1 MFVSLFSCKSG
12 SSSFLH
18 YLHHTPNI
26 PSYANVYR
34 GQYNGETV
42 AVKEYTS
49 FSEANNVEAQ
59 NFAKF
64 NSLYT
69 VKLYGVCYS
78 LNALVLEYC
87 PYGSIEAC
95 YGKPELDAVV
105 KKLAC
110 YDLAKA
116 MNYLHESKYIHRD
129 LKPDNLLMVSF
140 SRELEKPRGKLSDF
154 GTSQTALQKTNFKDI
169 EGTPAFLAP
178 EVFLLN
184 LLCLLS
190 HPFLYFSFF
199 SFFLSFTERTFSFSS
214 FTSSLHFHHTQHTEF
229 PTHPS
234 SITISCSLIF
244 VLSHSFFLTQIII
257 TQVLSGSYDKR
268 CDVYSFGLSVWSI
281 LTELRPYEDVHF
293 SGVRT
298 EEEFYRRIA
307 DGVRPT
313 LDGVGTWKEM
323 IGRCWEQVCAYS
335 FLFQKTY
342 TQRRLFLFFVMFFSF
357 VSPHSH
363 LSCDPTSAPFCERS
377 KVSSVK
383 TSQRTHSVKRVM
395 WSM

>member
-1 MFVSLFSCKSG
+1 MLSCKSG
-12 SSSFLH
+12 SYSYLH
-18 YLHHTPNI
+18 YLHHTHNI

-95 YGKPELDAVV
+95 YGKPELDVVV

-184 LLCLLS
+184 LLCFCIL
-190 HPFLYFSFF
+190 
-199 SFFLSFTERTFSFSS
+199 FSFSLFVFS
-214 FTSSLHFHHTQHTEF
+214 FLFLIHWTHIFTLIFHIHSSLPSHT
-229 PTHPS
+229 THRISHS
-234 SITISCSLIF
+234 SIIHHNILFSHLCSFIF
-244 VLSHSFFLTQIII
+244 VLSLTQIII

-313 LDGVGTWKEM
+313 LDGVGTWNEM
-323 IGRCWEQVCAYS
+323 IGRCWEQVGAYS
-335 FLFQKTY
+335 V
-342 TQRRLFLFFVMFFSF
+342 FFKRHTHKEDSFSF
-357 VSPHSH
+357 SSCSFHSS
-363 LSCDPTSAPFCERS
+363 LLTVA
-377 KVSSVK
+377 
-383 TSQRTHSVKRVM
+383 
-395 WSM
+395 

>member
-1 MFVSLFSCKSG
+1 MLVSLFSCKSG
-12 SSSFLH
+12 SSSSFLH
-18 YLHHTPNI
+18 YLHHTRNI
-26 PSYANVYR
+26 SSYANVYR

-95 YGKPELDAVV
+95 YGKPELDVVV

-154 GTSQTALQKTNFKDI
+154 GTSQTALQKTSFKDI

-178 EVFLLN
+178 EVFLPN
-184 LLCLLS
+184 LLCFCIL
-190 HPFLYFSFF
+190 FSFSF
-199 SFFLSFTERTFSFSS
+199 LFFLSFSH
-214 FTSSLHFHHTQHTEF
+214 SLSTHFHSHLSHPLFNHTQHTEF
-229 PTHPS
+229 HRTRRSAVMSFCPS
-234 SITISCSLIF
+234 SSHISSSSTSRVVLICMCF
-244 VLSHSFFLTQIII
+244 VL
-257 TQVLSGSYDKR
+257 
-268 CDVYSFGLSVWSI
+268 C
-281 LTELRPYEDVHF
+281 
-293 SGVRT
+293 
-298 EEEFYRRIA
+298 
-307 DGVRPT
+307 
-313 LDGVGTWKEM
+313 VGREA
-323 IGRCWEQVCAYS
+323 E
-335 FLFQKTY
+335 
-342 TQRRLFLFFVMFFSF
+342 
-357 VSPHSH
+357 
-363 LSCDPTSAPFCERS
+363 
-377 KVSSVK
+377 
-383 TSQRTHSVKRVM
+383 
-395 WSM
+395 

>member
-1 MFVSLFSCKSG
+1 M
-12 SSSFLH
+12 
-18 YLHHTPNI
+18 
-26 PSYANVYR
+26 
-34 GQYNGETV
+34 
-42 AVKEYTS
+42 KEYTS

-95 YGKPELDAVV
+95 YGKPELDVV
-105 KKLAC
+105 GKKLAC

-184 LLCLLS
+184 LLCFSILFSFSL
-190 HPFLYFSFF
+190 FSFF
-199 SFFLSFTERTFSFSS
+199 
-214 FTSSLHFHHTQHTEF
+214 
-229 PTHPS
+229 
-234 SITISCSLIF
+234 
-244 VLSHSFFLTQIII
+244 
-257 TQVLSGSYDKR
+257 
-268 CDVYSFGLSVWSI
+268 
-281 LTELRPYEDVHF
+281 
-293 SGVRT
+293 
-298 EEEFYRRIA
+298 
-307 DGVRPT
+307 
-313 LDGVGTWKEM
+313 
-323 IGRCWEQVCAYS
+323 
-335 FLFQKTY
+335 FLF
-342 TQRRLFLFFVMFFSF
+342 LI
-357 VSPHSH
+357 H
-363 LSCDPTSAPFCERS
+363 
-377 KVSSVK
+377 
-383 TSQRTHSVKRVM
+383 
-395 WSM
+395 

>member
-1 MFVSLFSCKSG
+1 MLVFLLSCKSG

-18 YLHHTPNI
+18 HLHHTRNI

-95 YGKPELDAVV
+95 YGKPELDVVV

-184 LLCLLS
+184 LLCFCIL
-190 HPFLYFSFF
+190 FSFSLF
-199 SFFLSFTERTFSFSS
+199 VLSFFLSFIEHAFSFSS
-214 FTSSLHFHHTQHTEF
+214 FTSTLHFHQAQHTKF
-229 PTHPS
+229 LSHSS
-234 SITISCSLIF
+234 SITISCSLTF
-244 VLSHSFFLTQIII
+244 VLSYSFFLSQII
-257 TQVLSGSYDKR
+257 THR
-268 CDVYSFGLSVWSI
+268 CSAVR
-281 LTELRPYEDVHF
+281 TT
-293 SGVRT
+293 SGVMCTR
-298 EEEFYRRIA
+298 
-307 DGVRPT
+307 
-313 LDGVGTWKEM
+313 
-323 IGRCWEQVCAYS
+323 S
-335 FLFQKTY
+335 
-342 TQRRLFLFFVMFFSF
+342 
-357 VSPHSH
+357 VSPCGPSS
-363 LSCDPTSAPFCERS
+363 LS
-377 KVSSVK
+377 
-383 TSQRTHSVKRVM
+383 
-395 WSM
+395 

>member
-1 MFVSLFSCKSG
+1 MFVFLFSCKSG

-18 YLHHTPNI
+18 HLHHTHNTT
-26 PSYANVYR
+26 SYANVYR

-95 YGKPELDAVV
+95 YGKPELDVVV

-184 LLCLLS
+184 LLCFYILFSFSL
-190 HPFLYFSFF
+190 FVLSFF
-199 SFFLSFTERTFSFSS
+199 SH
-214 FTSSLHFHHTQHTEF
+214 SLNTHF
-229 PTHPS
+229 
-234 SITISCSLIF
+234 
-244 VLSHSFFLTQIII
+244 
-257 TQVLSGSYDKR
+257 
-268 CDVYSFGLSVWSI
+268 
-281 LTELRPYEDVHF
+281 
-293 SGVRT
+293 
-298 EEEFYRRIA
+298 
-307 DGVRPT
+307 
-313 LDGVGTWKEM
+313 
-323 IGRCWEQVCAYS
+323 
-335 FLFQKTY
+335 
-342 TQRRLFLFFVMFFSF
+342 
-357 VSPHSH
+357 HSH
-363 LSCDPTSAPFCERS
+363 LSHPLSTSI
-377 KVSSVK
+377 
-383 TSQRTHSVKRVM
+383 THSTKNFPLIHHLSQYLVLSPLFSHIRSFSHTNRHTGAQRFVRQAV
-395 WSM
+395 

>member
-1 MFVSLFSCKSG
+1 MFVFLLSCKSG
-12 SSSFLH
+12 SSSFPH
-18 YLHHTPNI
+18 HLHHSRNI

-95 YGKPELDAVV
+95 YGKPELDVVV

-184 LLCLLS
+184 LLC
-190 HPFLYFSFF
+190 FSI
-199 SFFLSFTERTFSFSS
+199 LFSFS
-214 FTSSLHFHHTQHTEF
+214 L
-229 PTHPS
+229 
-234 SITISCSLIF
+234 F
-244 VLSHSFFLTQIII
+244 VLSFFFIMAT
-257 TQVLSGSYDKR
+257 G
-268 CDVYSFGLSVWSI
+268 
-281 LTELRPYEDVHF
+281 
-293 SGVRT
+293 
-298 EEEFYRRIA
+298 
-307 DGVRPT
+307 
-313 LDGVGTWKEM
+313 
-323 IGRCWEQVCAYS
+323 
-335 FLFQKTY
+335 
-342 TQRRLFLFFVMFFSF
+342 
-357 VSPHSH
+357 
-363 LSCDPTSAPFCERS
+363 
-377 KVSSVK
+377 
-383 TSQRTHSVKRVM
+383 
-395 WSM
+395 

>member
-1 MFVSLFSCKSG
+1 MLVFLLSCKSG

-18 YLHHTPNI
+18 HLHHTRNI
-26 PSYANVYR
+26 TSYANVYR

-95 YGKPELDAVV
+95 YGKPELDVVV

-178 EVFLLN
+178 EVFLLS
-184 LLCLLS
+184 LLCFSILFSFSLFVLSFPRSLDTHFHAHLS
-190 HPFLYFSFF
+190 HPLFTSITHSTKNFPLIHHLSQYLVLSPWFSHI
-199 SFFLSFTERTFSFSS
+199 RSFS
-214 FTSSLHFHHTQHTEF
+214 HTNRHTGAQR
-229 PTHPS
+229 
-234 SITISCSLIF
+234 F
-244 VLSHSFFLTQIII
+244 VRQA
-257 TQVLSGSYDKR
+257 V
-268 CDVYSFGLSVWSI
+268 
-281 LTELRPYEDVHF
+281 
-293 SGVRT
+293 
-298 EEEFYRRIA
+298 
-307 DGVRPT
+307 
-313 LDGVGTWKEM
+313 
-323 IGRCWEQVCAYS
+323 
-335 FLFQKTY
+335 
-342 TQRRLFLFFVMFFSF
+342 
-357 VSPHSH
+357 
-363 LSCDPTSAPFCERS
+363 
-377 KVSSVK
+377 
-383 TSQRTHSVKRVM
+383 
-395 WSM
+395 

>member
-1 MFVSLFSCKSG
+1 MLAFLLSCKSG

-18 YLHHTPNI
+18 HLHHTPNI

-95 YGKPELDAVV
+95 YGKPELDVVV

-184 LLCLLS
+184 LLCFRIL
-190 HPFLYFSFF
+190 FSFSLF
-199 SFFLSFTERTFSFSS
+199 SFFLSSS
-214 FTSSLHFHHTQHTEF
+214 HSLNTHFHSHFSHLLFISITHNTKNF
-229 PTHPS
+229 PLIHHPS
-234 SITISCSLIF
+234 QYL
-244 VLSHSFFLTQIII
+244 VLSPLFSHLLFFLTHKSSHTGAQ
-257 TQVLSGSYDKR
+257 R
-268 CDVYSFGLSVWSI
+268 F
-281 LTELRPYEDVHF
+281 
-293 SGVRT
+293 VRQ
-298 EEEFYRRIA
+298 A
-307 DGVRPT
+307 V
-313 LDGVGTWKEM
+313 
-323 IGRCWEQVCAYS
+323 
-335 FLFQKTY
+335 
-342 TQRRLFLFFVMFFSF
+342 
-357 VSPHSH
+357 
-363 LSCDPTSAPFCERS
+363 
-377 KVSSVK
+377 
-383 TSQRTHSVKRVM
+383 
-395 WSM
+395 